1 MMQEAAEAGTWL
13 VGRLNGRQK
22 VTRVEHWSV
31 NEHGS
36 APMTLT
42 LPGDDAVLVKG
53 RELDAAKV
61 AAMRELAEVADRC
74 TTPEALADL
83 KKMADWVANWEPGD
97 PGLSLGSGDGG

>member
-1 MMQEAAEAGTWL
+1 MQEAAEAGTWL

-42 LPGDDAVLVKG
+42 LPGADAILVKG
-53 RELDAAKV
+53 RELDAHKV
-61 AAMRELAEVADRC
+61 AELRELAEMVDRC
-74 TTPEALADL
+74 KTPGALADL
-83 KKMADWVANWEPGD
+83 AKIADWVANWEPGD
-97 PGLSLGSGDGG
+97 PGLSLESDGA